1 MPSSDTFDPDAPITE
16 PDDPRYEARVIRAFV
31 RRDRLVSI
39 PARERKRRVILRFL
53 LDHVLPDESPV
64 LERDLNLRIMH
75 WNPDPSALRRFLVEA
90 KLAQRDG
97 GVYRRAVPVSG
108 VPADDDHA
116 DDHPDNHADN
126 HADDA
131 GASGSSAT

>member
-31 RRDRLVSI
+31 RKDRLISI

-53 LDHVLPDESPV
+53 LDQVLPDESPV
-64 LERDLNLRIMH
+64 LERDLNLRIMR

-90 KLAQRDG
+90 KLATRDG
-97 GVYRRAVPVSG
+97 GVYRRAVPISG
-108 VPADDDHA
+108 GPPANDQ
-116 DDHPDNHADN
+116 ADN
-126 HADDA
+126 HSAADA
-131 GASGSSAT
+131 GASGSRTTSGSSAT

>member
-1 MPSSDTFDPDAPITE
+1 MPSSDIFDPDAPITE

-31 RRDRLVSI
+31 RKDRLISI

-53 LDHVLPDESPV
+53 LDQVLPDESPV
-64 LERDLNLRIMH
+64 LERDLNLRIMR

-97 GVYRRAVPVSG
+97 GVYRRAVPISG
-108 VPADDDHA
+108 GPAADDR
-116 DDHPDNHADN
+116 ADN
-126 HADDA
+126 HSAADA
-131 GASGSSAT
+131 GASGSRTTSGSSAT

>member
-31 RRDRLVSI
+31 RKDRLISI

-53 LDHVLPDESPV
+53 LDQVLPDESPV
-64 LERDLNLRIMH
+64 LERDLNLRIMR

-97 GVYRRAVPVSG
+97 GVYRRAVPISG
-108 VPADDDHA
+108 GPPANDQ
-116 DDHPDNHADN
+116 ADN
-126 HADDA
+126 HA
-131 GASGSSAT
+131 GTSGSGTTSGSSAT